1 MDDRDPPFRNASAAT
16 PVWLGL
22 IAALALI
29 FAASLVRAADP
40 GPYTGTVEPC
50 LSDHGDRD
58 RYRAGLNGTGWTD
71 LDPVARDR
79 ALDMLADA
87 YLPIILGVDLPLET
101 LVNRRDEARAF
112 WEDLSR
118 NRTLMGREDQVLLL
132 AGFLSPEGQMI
143 VECWV
148 AGPENPVT
156 DDMMALIGAT
166 YDAPGI
172 RMAQANLV
180 ATDTRPATELF
191 VSRLSLASPTLA
203 ATDALRTRI
212 TFDRGADL

>member
-50 LSDHGDRD
+50 LTGHGDRD

-101 LVNRRDEARAF
+101 LVTRRDEARAF

-191 VSRLSLASPTLA
+191 VSRLSLSSPTLA

>member
-50 LSDHGDRD
+50 LSGHGDRD

-101 LVNRRDEARAF
+101 LVTRRDEARAF

-191 VSRLSLASPTLA
+191 VSRLSLSSPTLA